1 MTIARFL
8 KQHGTSLPVLLKV
21 SQGYKS
27 FLEKYSFGQDQV
39 FVALEKKEI
48 YLVTC
53 EDPNMKQI
61 YEIPLDEELVV
72 SPVLPDCFTEEGIP
86 SLLNSKELLGC
97 STLPRTFSAMKPFKD
112 AKGHLVEQ
120 GTLLFPH
127 KAGHPLVAITEEK
140 RKVFIDK
147 GTVGEFSIKYS
158 DTKML
163 LKEAV
168 KYFSFPFSCR
178 LLTSNKEEYYA
189 PVITIVKISKG
200 LVIHGMMK
208 SEGEITVCSFQKL
221 SIIPASLKIQVTIM
235 KTRED
240 ELLEN
245 IYDYATKAYYTSLQP
260 SSQPHIQEYQSLI
273 SDESDTDAPHHSNRM
288 SVMASRPLPH
298 IPLSADYRSRS
309 PSLPGPNKL
318 NPVGQMSITENRIYD
333 SADDVLPSA
342 SIMTAQIDLKSDIHP
357 STPSPHPYSGDS
369 ESGSD
374 YVDLV
379 EEDFEDV
386 PKLKNIQTL
395 KKLTVN
401 QILLLLEKMNLSE
414 YRDAFEQE
422 HIDGILLASLDN
434 EMLEELGVKKRI
446 HKMRLRKIIEGE
458 HSFEKYIC

>member
-1 MTIARFL
+1 MTIAKFL

-21 SQGYKS
+21 SQGYES
-27 FLEKYSFGQDQV
+27 FLEKYSFGKDQL

-48 YLVTC
+48 DLVIC
-53 EDPNMKQI
+53 HDPHMKQI
-61 YEIPLDEELVV
+61 YEIPLDEELDV
-72 SPVLPDCFTEEGIP
+72 SPVLPDCFAEEGMHFVL
-86 SLLNSKELLGC
+86 STRELLGC
-97 STLPRTFSAMKPFKD
+97 STLPRAFCAMKPFKD

-127 KAGHPLVAITEEK
+127 KAGHPLVATTKEN
-140 RKVFIDK
+140 RKVYIYK
-147 GTVGEFSIKYS
+147 GTVGEFSVRFS
-158 DTKML
+158 NTKML
-163 LKEAV
+163 LKEAA
-168 KYFSFPFSCR
+168 KYLKYPITCQ

-189 PVITIVKISKG
+189 PVITIEKISKG

-208 SEGEITVCSFQKL
+208 NEGENTVSSFQKL

-245 IYDYATKAYYTSLQP
+245 IYDYATKTYYTSLQP

-273 SDESDTDAPHHSNRM
+273 SDASDTNVPHHSKRM
-288 SVMASRPLPH
+288 SVLARPLPH
-298 IPLSADYRSRS
+298 IPLSADYRARS

-342 SIMTAQIDLKSDIHP
+342 SITTAQIDLKSDIHP
-357 STPSPHPYSGDS
+357 STPSPHPCSGDS

-379 EEDFEDV
+379 EGDFEDA
-386 PKLKNIQTL
+386 PKLKNIQAL

-422 HIDGILLASLDN
+422 QIDGILLVSLDY